1 MKTLSNQE
9 GKFVGILTRC
19 RNTDS
24 TLKKEGGHYSVSA
37 KSRIFLPF
45 GDFNNLLFGI
55 YFFPQRNYN
64 RRQNC

>member
-24 TLKKEGGHYSVSA
+24 TLKEEGGHCSVSA
-37 KSRIFLPF
+37 KSRTFLPF